1 MFRRALSA
9 FALVSLFAVSAFADG
24 PADNVPDK
32 VRRVPPPGI
41 QIPDADRAEL
51 QAGVDALGREID
63 TLRASLGN
71 SSLADLLPDVQ
82 VFHKAVHDAL
92 KYDEIYD
99 KREIAIAK
107 RLLKLGMDRAA
118 ALKEGRAPWNTAT
131 GLVVRGYKSKI
142 DDSIQPYG
150 LVVPATY
157 KPGAQHQHRLDFW
170 CHGRGEKL
178 TELSFINGRLNS
190 PGDFTPPD
198 AIVLHL
204 YGRYCCANKLA
215 GEVDLF
221 EAYDNVR
228 KHYPID
234 ENRLVIRGFSMGG
247 AACWQFAVHYAG
259 MFAAAAPG
267 AGFSE
272 TPEFL
277 KVFQREK
284 VQPTWYE
291 KKLWNMYDCPGY
303 VINLFNCPTIAYS
316 GEIDSQ
322 KQAAD
327 VMAKAFESEGMH
339 LTHLI
344 GPKTAHAYEKNTK
357 AELSKQ
363 IDAIVAKGRDPLPA
377 KIRFAT
383 YTLRYNKQRWLTV
396 DRLEEHW
403 SQARVE
409 AEISDNN
416 IKATTKNVAALTLT
430 FPANSNPLT
439 GNAPKI
445 EIDSQTINLGAMSPN
460 TGRLVRLAKID
471 GKWNIAATF
480 ADGQLHKR
488 HGLQGPIDD
497 AFLDRFIMVTPTGT
511 PWYMT
516 TGVWEH
522 REREHAIDH
531 WRRQFRGEA
540 IVKKDTEITDA
551 DIASSNLILWGDP
564 SSNKL
569 LAKIMDKLPFSWNS
583 KTVKFTGKEYG
594 ANDHMPVMIY
604 PNPLNPKK
612 YVVLNSGFTFREY
625 DYLNNARQVPKLP
638 DWAIVVAGPDS
649 MTSKGPGKIA
659 DAGFFD
665 ELWNVKKKEQ

>member
-1 MFRRALSA
+1 MTPPRDGAVAPGMTFALSGVQGPA
-9 FALVSLFAVSAFADG
+9 IPVPLVPPSSTLISLPFRIAWATIILNSLIGPTARFSPMSPVALLVVASFLLLGLPAFADG
-24 PADNVPDK
+24 PADNIPDK

-41 QIPDADRAEL
+41 KIPDADRVTL
-51 QAGVDALGREID
+51 QAGVDALGKEID
-63 TLRASLGN
+63 SLKL
-71 SSLADLLPDVQ
+71 SLAGSPVADLLPDVQ

-92 KYDEIYD
+92 KYDEFYD
-99 KREIAIAK
+99 KREIGVAK
-107 RLLKLGMDRAA
+107 RLLKLGMERAA
-118 ALKEGRAPWNTAT
+118 SLRQGQAPWNTAT

-150 LVVPATY
+150 LVVPATFH
-157 KPGAQHQHRLDFW
+157 PTAAHQHRLDFW

-198 AIVLHL
+198 TIVLHL

-215 GEVDLF
+215 SEVDLF

-316 GEIDSQ
+316 GELDNQ

-327 VMAKAFESEGMH
+327 VMAKSFEAEGMH
-339 LTHLI
+339 LPHLI
-344 GPKTAHAYEKNTK
+344 GPKTHHAYEKNTK
-357 AELSKQ
+357 AELARQ
-363 IDAIVAKGRDPLPA
+363 IDAIAEKGRDPLPA

-396 DRLEEHW
+396 DRLDE
-403 SQARVE
+403 
-409 AEISDNN
+409 
-416 IKATTKNVAALTLT
+416 
-430 FPANSNPLT
+430 
-439 GNAPKI
+439 
-445 EIDSQTINLGAMSPN
+445 
-460 TGRLVRLAKID
+460 
-471 GKWNIAATF
+471 
-480 ADGQLHKR
+480 
-488 HGLQGPIDD
+488 
-497 AFLDRFIMVTPTGT
+497 
-511 PWYMT
+511 
-516 TGVWEH
+516 
-522 REREHAIDH
+522 H
-531 WRRQFRGEA
+531 WRRRE
-540 IVKKDTEITDA
+540 
-551 DIASSNLILWGDP
+551 
-564 SSNKL
+564 
-569 LAKIMDKLPFSWNS
+569 S
-583 KTVKFTGKEYG
+583 KPRWSR
-594 ANDHMPVMIY
+594 API
-604 PNPLNPKK
+604 
-612 YVVLNSGFTFREY
+612 
-625 DYLNNARQVPKLP
+625 
-638 DWAIVVAGPDS
+638 
-649 MTSKGPGKIA
+649 SKPRPRMSPG
-659 DAGFFD
+659 
-665 ELWNVKKKEQ
+665 